1 MRQADMS
8 APHFAGIVCQP
19 VGSARLARRPRAAG
33 LPVGA
38 AGAVVRK
45 RKTSGSASAEAASG
59 ASPATRAAGTGC
71 AVDARLTEQ
80 HTRRAA
86 YAAAATA
93 AAVATGATGA
103 TVSPIPS
110 RTA

>member
-1 MRQADMS
+1 M
-8 APHFAGIVCQP
+8 
-19 VGSARLARRPRAAG
+19 ARRPRAAG

-38 AGAVVRK
+38 AGAIVRDC
-45 RKTSGSASAEAASG
+45 KTAGSASAEAAPN
-59 ASPATRAAGTGC
+59 ASPTTRAAGTGR